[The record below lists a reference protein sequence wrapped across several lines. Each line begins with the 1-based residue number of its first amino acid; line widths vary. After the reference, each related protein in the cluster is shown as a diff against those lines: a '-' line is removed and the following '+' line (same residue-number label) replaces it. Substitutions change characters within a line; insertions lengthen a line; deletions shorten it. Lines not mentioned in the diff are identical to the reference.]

1 MTTGF
6 RRFII
11 ILKPCK
17 PCKPC
22 RDQFNLDRY

>member
-6 RRFII
+6 RQFII